1 MFKIN
6 YFDNG
11 VKEVS
16 TVDEVVYWI
25 NNDIFEQIKNIE
37 HYDNEY
43 SDEEFLDMV
52 DSGFKF

>member
-1 MFKIN
+1 MFRIN

-11 VKEVS
+11 VEEVS

-25 NNDIFEQIKNIE
+25 NKDVLEHIKNIE
-37 HYDNEY
+37 HDGDEY